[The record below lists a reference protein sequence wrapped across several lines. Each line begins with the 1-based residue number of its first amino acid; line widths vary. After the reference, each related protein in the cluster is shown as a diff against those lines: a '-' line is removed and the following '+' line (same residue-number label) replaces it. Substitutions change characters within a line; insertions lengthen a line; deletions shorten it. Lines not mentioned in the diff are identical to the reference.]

1 MRLRNLKAS
10 MEQQLQDKMKV
21 LQTDM
26 ITHAANL
33 NAQVGIPSACSS
45 LSSLLPTAVC
55 NARTRMPNSPPPKYS
70 ECRLD
75 LPDLLVRGC
84 DFS

>member
-26 ITHAANL
+26 INHAANL
-33 NAQVGIPSACSS
+33 NAQVGISCAFFS

-55 NARTRMPNSPPPKYS
+55 NTRTRIPCSQPRK
-70 ECRLD
+70 E
-75 LPDLLVRGC
+75 
-84 DFS
+84 FSI